1 MLCPNC
7 NRPLPDG
14 SNHCPGCGAGPSARQ
29 SGVMKTSTIL
39 IASEGASGVFHSMEE
54 LPDSLRQKLLK
65 STNGL
70 NAATIL
76 IADRRGREEI
86 AKAIRKLSSFRQRRL
101 FRSVLGDVLGGS
113 DCRPC
118 LPLRIPRLIGALL
131 AGGGLLF
138 WLLSLRNW

>member
-1 MLCPNC
+1 
-7 NRPLPDG
+7 
-14 SNHCPGCGAGPSARQ
+14 
-29 SGVMKTSTIL
+29 MKTSTIL
-39 IASEGASGVFHSMEE
+39 IASERSSGVFHSMEE

-86 AKAIRKLSSFRQRRL
+86 AKAIRKLSPFRQHRL
-101 FRSVLGDVLGGS
+101 FRSVLGDVPGGS
-113 DCRPC
+113 DCRPRFQF
-118 LPLRIPRLIGALL
+118 PIPRVICALL
-131 AGGGLLF
+131 AGAGLLF